1 MPVWHSEEN
10 GSARAQRLFHGLYLI
25 INDAFFG
32 GDFELGLEGQELL
45 TDIEPYSVLARGV
58 RESVSKRRNV
68 EWYPDG
74 RFLLMDT
81 SITKTS
87 FVSSETLQSSNNS
100 PSSPSPHSYKS
111 RPPSY
116 A

>member
-1 MPVWHSEEN
+1 M
-10 GSARAQRLFHGLYLI
+10 Q
-25 INDAFFG
+25 
-32 GDFELGLEGQELL
+32 
-45 TDIEPYSVLARGV
+45 
-58 RESVSKRRNV
+58 SVSERRNV

-74 RFLLMDT
+74 RFPLMDT
-81 SITKTS
+81 SIARIG
-87 FVSSETLQSSNNS
+87 FVNCETLQSSNNS